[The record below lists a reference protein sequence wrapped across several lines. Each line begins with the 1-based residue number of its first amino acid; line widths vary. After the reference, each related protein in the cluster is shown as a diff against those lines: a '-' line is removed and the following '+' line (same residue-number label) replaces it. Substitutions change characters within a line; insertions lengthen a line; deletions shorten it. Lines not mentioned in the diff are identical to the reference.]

1 VPLAERFIDDSSY
14 AHIVSYIVVLCG
26 TFFGVLLVLAILRNL
41 FRMALLGGIDRFAG
55 GLMGLVKGTV
65 LCAIILMVLTAF
77 LPSDSESLTHSK
89 LAPRI
94 HMLTSSMS
102 SLLPETMREEVRHKG
117 GYLHEMWNKDW
128 AGELR
133 KKHRGGGQVK
143 AVKETSVQAIDDV
156 IEALLGPEGCPWDR
170 KQTPSS
176 LCDYVIEEAYELLDG
191 IRKDNSRDPRR
202 ARRRALPAP
211 VHHRPL

>member
-1 VPLAERFIDDSSY
+1 MGGLPINTLDFIFGIILVLLLIRGLYNGFIREIASIVGLFIGFFLANRLYTTVVPLAERFIDDSSY

-77 LPSDSESLTHSK
+77 LPSDSESLTRSK
-89 LAPRI
+89 MAPRI

-133 KKHRGGGQVK
+133 KKHRGGD
-143 AVKETSVQAIDDV
+143 S
-156 IEALLGPEGCPWDR
+156 
-170 KQTPSS
+170 
-176 LCDYVIEEAYELLDG
+176 
-191 IRKDNSRDPRR
+191 
-202 ARRRALPAP
+202 
-211 VHHRPL
+211 